1 MTKERMKIFTIAMA
15 VTIAAVFCWY
25 YYEGRDMLHKAT
37 ESKTIENEGTDESET
52 IIDDRIDFA
61 PYESARYLTVEKV
74 IRTQIENEDGT
85 VETQYDSYL
94 LSDMDLKNRT
104 DETMDY
110 SEASVGE
117 GFEIDKGKQT
127 DFISEF
133 GFDYKQISGDEVYEQ
148 LLSTMRIKENLNEVA
163 FDQDTYEKTGQR
175 TYVLDQSSDVIDK
188 LIQGV
193 EYDELISSKVFY
205 QVVEDEGNSQ
215 VPDYFVAF
223 VQYKMD
229 GQIITK
235 NLFLQV
241 TINPEVEVLDETK
254 E

>member
-1 MTKERMKIFTIAMA
+1 MIFTIA
-15 VTIAAVFCWY
+15 IAATVGAIFCWY
-25 YYEGRDMLHKAT
+25 YYRNKPISHKETVSAILETEDVNEDMVDPIKLD
-37 ESKTIENEGTDESET
+37 SFDV
-52 IIDDRIDFA
+52 
-61 PYESARYLTVEKV
+61 ARYLTVEKV
-74 IRTQIENEDGT
+74 VRTQTEMEDGT

-133 GFDYKQISGDEVYEQ
+133 GIDYKQISGDEVYEQ
-148 LLSTMRIKENLNEVA
+148 LLSTMGIKENLNEVA
-163 FDQDTYEKTGQR
+163 FDQDTYEKTEQR

-205 QVVEDEGNSQ
+205 QVVEDEGKSQ

>member
-1 MTKERMKIFTIAMA
+1 MTKERMMIFTIAMA

-25 YYEGRDMLHKAT
+25 YYEGRGMSHKAT
-37 ESKTIENEGTDESET
+37 EPKTVVNEGIDESET

-61 PYESARYLTVEKV
+61 PYKSARYLTVEKV
-74 IRTQIENEDGT
+74 IRTQIEKEDGT

-94 LSDMDLKNRT
+94 LSDMDLENGM

-117 GFEIDKGKQT
+117 GFEIEKGKQT

-148 LLSTMRIKENLNEVA
+148 LLSTMGIKENLNEVT
-163 FDQDTYEKTGQR
+163 FDQDTYDKTGQKI
-175 TYVLDQSSDVIDK
+175 YILNQSSDVIDK
-188 LIQGV
+188 LMQGV

-205 QVVEDEGNSQ
+205 QVVEDENNSP
-215 VPDYFVAF
+215 VPDCFVAF
-223 VQYKMD
+223 VQYKEE

-241 TINPEVEVLDETK
+241 TINPEAEVLDEPR

>member
-1 MTKERMKIFTIAMA
+1 M
-15 VTIAAVFCWY
+15 
-25 YYEGRDMLHKAT
+25 G
-37 ESKTIENEGTDESET
+37 
-52 IIDDRIDFA
+52 
-61 PYESARYLTVEKV
+61 
-74 IRTQIENEDGT
+74 
-85 VETQYDSYL
+85 
-94 LSDMDLKNRT
+94 
-104 DETMDY
+104 
-110 SEASVGE
+110 
-117 GFEIDKGKQT
+117 
-127 DFISEF
+127 
-133 GFDYKQISGDEVYEQ
+133 
-148 LLSTMRIKENLNEVA
+148 IKENLNEVA

>member
-1 MTKERMKIFTIAMA
+1 MIFTIAMA
-15 VTIAAVFCWY
+15 VIIAAVFCWY
-25 YYEGRDMLHKAT
+25 YYGGRGMSHKAT
-37 ESKTIENEGTDESET
+37 ESITIENNGTDESET

-94 LSDMDLKNRT
+94 LSDIDLKIGA

-117 GFEIDKGKQT
+117 GFEIERGKQT
-127 DFISEF
+127 DFVSEF

-148 LLSTMRIKENLNEVA
+148 LLNTMGIKENLNEVA
-163 FDQDTYEKTGQR
+163 FDQDTYDKTGQK
-175 TYVLDQSSDVIDK
+175 TYVLNQSNDAIDK
-188 LIQGV
+188 LMQGV
-193 EYDELISSKVFY
+193 EYEELISRKVFY
-205 QVVEDEGNSQ
+205 QVVEDEDNSQ

-223 VQYKMD
+223 VQYKKD

-241 TINPEVEVLDETK
+241 TINPEMEVFDEPK